1 MNKPLV
7 IISSLLLLPV
17 FLTACV
23 TGDEAVEYENT
34 VITPTL
40 EIPPDLISREQNK
53 NLSLPSS
60 NMGKPENTARFVE
73 TGNLNFKQSSVSAVS
88 KPE

>member
-1 MNKPLV
+1 MNKLQV
-7 IISSLLLLPV
+7 IIGSLLLFPL

-23 TGDEAVEYENT
+23 TGDKPVEYENS

-53 NLSLPSS
+53 NLSLPGS
-60 NMGKPENTARFVE
+60 NIGKPENTARFVE
-73 TGNLNFKQSSVSAVS
+73 TGNLNLKQSSISIAAES
-88 KPE
+88 E